1 VFLAASLAAALAH
14 QGQRPVTAAIVYL
27 FGVVL
32 VAALEGVRGGLLAAL
47 LASVTYNLLL
57 TDPFLRPSLSSAED
71 LVPVIAFNLSA
82 AVSGLVAGR
91 LRDRARAAEV
101 ASRRM
106 RGLFEASRD
115 LQSAMRVEDVLP
127 AAAAFAGS
135 EAELYT
141 LAGTDLAPVAG
152 SRFRDLAER
161 LVREGRETIGEGAA
175 TAFALTTPAGPLGAL
190 VVGRASEEAPE
201 RHAED
206 LETFVSVVS
215 ITVERCLL
223 LERMSEAELVERSE
237 RFKTALLSSVS
248 HDMRTP
254 LSAISASVT
263 SLLRFGGELREDTRL
278 DLLKMI
284 EEQCARLDRYTT
296 NLLNLSR
303 LQAGLDSEH
312 FVVCDAIEVLGSAI
326 LRIRALQSGHGIEK
340 RFELLAAPVLA
351 DPVMLEQVFY
361 NVLENAVR
369 YSPAGSPITV
379 SAGIAGGS
387 VEIVVGDR
395 GRGIDPAEI
404 SHIFDRF
411 YRGGT
416 VQGEGSGL
424 GLSIAKG
431 FAEAFGG
438 SIEASSR
445 EEEGTMVAIRLP
457 RGEDR
462 P

>member
-1 VFLAASLAAALAH
+1 VFLAASVAAALAH
-14 QGQRPVTAAIVYL
+14 EGQRPVTAAIVYL

-32 VAALEGVRGGLLAAL
+32 VAALEGVRGGLIAAF
-47 LASVTYNLLL
+47 LASITYNLLL

-115 LQSAMRVEDVLP
+115 LQSAMRIEDVLP
-127 AAAAFAGS
+127 AAAAFTGS
-135 EAELYT
+135 DAELYI
-141 LAGTDLAPVAG
+141 LVGMDLTPVAG
-152 SRFRDLAER
+152 SHFRDLAER
-161 LVREGRETIGEGAA
+161 LVREELEAIGDGAA
-175 TAFALTTPAGPLGAL
+175 TVFALSTPAGRLGTL
-190 VVGRASEEAPE
+190 VVNRTLEGVPE

-206 LETFVSVVS
+206 IETFVSVVS

-223 LERMSEAELVERSE
+223 LQRMSEAELVERSE

-263 SLLRFGGELREDTRL
+263 SLLRFGGELREDTKH

-284 EEQCARLDRYTT
+284 EEQCARLDRYT
-296 NLLNLSR
+296 
-303 LQAGLDSEH
+303 
-312 FVVCDAIEVLGSAI
+312 I
-326 LRIRALQSGHGIEK
+326 
-340 RFELLAAPVLA
+340 
-351 DPVMLEQVFY
+351 
-361 NVLENAVR
+361 ENAVR

-379 SAGIAGGS
+379 SAGAAGEN
-387 VEIVVGDR
+387 VEIVVSDR

-411 YRGGT
+411 YRGGS

-445 EEEGTMVAIRLP
+445 ENAGTIVSIALP
-457 RGEDR
+457 RREDR
-462 P
+462 T